1 MFFIKS
7 YLYFLDKENKKKQ
20 EKSMKKIKTKETTSS
35 SALSIPAPVMSKVR
49 KLRALYELKYDDR
62 CTITRA
68 VELAVEA
75 QLRMFGAGYGQEK

>member
-1 MFFIKS
+1 MNQTKVK
-7 YLYFLDKENKKKQ
+7 L
-20 EKSMKKIKTKETTSS
+20 KTNG
-35 SALSIPAPVMSKVR
+35 SALSIPAPVMFKVR
-49 KLRALYELKYDDR
+49 KLRALYELQRGDK